1 LTGPRRG
8 LLAHLSDHLALAERN
23 IAESERHIAREEQM
37 ISDLERGGHDT
48 KLALETL
55 ANYRR
60 MQAEHVAHRN
70 TLLKLLQQSGYC
82 YSPDPIF
89 RPGHYATNAE
99 TREDQYPAEADERF
113 S

>member
-1 LTGPRRG
+1 MDWKMELN
-8 LLAHLSDHLALAERN
+8 HLALAES
-23 IAESERHIAREEQM
+23 AVLQGEGHIAREEQM